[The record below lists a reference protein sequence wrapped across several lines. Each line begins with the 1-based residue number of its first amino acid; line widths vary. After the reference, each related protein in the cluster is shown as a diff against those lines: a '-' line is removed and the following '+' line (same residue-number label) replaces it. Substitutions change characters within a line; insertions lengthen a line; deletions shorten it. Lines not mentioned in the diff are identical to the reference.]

1 MHKERAEE
9 GVDPFLLVG
18 RIRKPHGIRGELS
31 VWLETDRPDA
41 VFHAGRTLLLGD
53 DAGVTEGA
61 TLVVE
66 RSRPFKDGV
75 LIKVEGHSTLTEALE
90 ALRGRSLYIR
100 SSDAAPLAEDEVFYH
115 QLIGISV
122 VAKGETVGTVRE
134 VFEGSAA
141 ADLLVVRRP
150 GAKDLLIPFVR
161 EMIRRID
168 VTGRVLEIDP
178 PEGLLDL

>member
-1 MHKERAEE
+1 MRE
-9 GVDPFLLVG
+9 GSAVDASDPFLLVG
-18 RIRKPHGIRGELS
+18 RIRKPHGIRGELF

-41 VFHAGRTLLLGD
+41 VFHAGRTLFLGD
-53 DAGVTEGA
+53 DTGVAEGA

-75 LIKVEGHSTLTEALE
+75 LLKVEGHATLTEALE

-100 SSDAAPLAEDEVFYH
+100 SSDAAPLAEDEVFYY

-122 VAKGETVGTVRE
+122 VANGNPVGTVRE
-134 VFEGSAA
+134 VYEGSAS
-141 ADLLVVRRP
+141 DLLVVRRP
-150 GAKDLLIPFVR
+150 DAKDLLIPFVR

-168 VTGRVLEIDP
+168 VTERVLEIDP